1 MATTTKKKVPLL
13 NKIAYGIGT
22 GGGNIFNQIAA
33 AFLLQYYTD
42 TALISAGAIATMFLV
57 CRIFDGVSD
66 LIMGGVVDKTK
77 TKWGKARPWLILSG
91 PLTLLGIVLLMNVPM
106 SLSEGGKLVYAY
118 ATYIFMNVIVY
129 TIYGIANTALL
140 PLMSRDHEETTML
153 ATFSAIGNNL
163 IGLLAGAT
171 ITPLVLNLGWKSS
184 SVILGAAACALI
196 LFSGILNKE
205 TADDGDKPREVVPM
219 KEQLPAVLKNKYF
232 FLLLLVGVFSLLM
245 NANAI
250 GAQMFFC
257 NIVIG
262 NPMFMS
268 TLMTAGQLPG
278 IIILFAMPYISK
290 RWSKQTFLL
299 VGAVLL
305 ILGFAI
311 TGFAGDNTTILV
323 IGTIIRSLGAGP
335 LLSAVFALVPDV
347 VEYGNWKFG
356 IRSEGLIS
364 SAQSI
369 GSKIGIG
376 LGSALTGWI
385 LAAVGYSG
393 AADAPISDAV
403 VNAVRFD
410 YTWLGAIIGV
420 VILIIVLMLNV
431 EKYAPPVS
439 QGGRRAASD
448 EVIPWQPLMNSRTSL
463 TASFPLCIF
472 CRFLDYLPGNL
483 RNLQEFTAKN
493 SLVILALELIIVYLE
508 PLVQ

>member
-1 MATTTKKKVPLL
+1 MDSKKKVPLL
-13 NKIAYGIGT
+13 NKVAYGIGT

-42 TALISAGAIATMFLV
+42 TAMISAGSIATMFLV
-57 CRIFDGVSD
+57 CRVFDGISD
-66 LIMGGVVDKTK
+66 LVMGGVVDKTR
-77 TKWGKARPWLILSG
+77 TKWGKARPWLMLSA
-91 PLTLLGIVLLMNVPM
+91 PLTLIGIYLLMNVPLGM
-106 SLSEGGKLVYAY
+106 SDGAKLVYAY
-118 ATYIFMNVIVY
+118 VTYIFMAVIVY

-163 IGLLAGAT
+163 IGLIAGAS
-171 ITPLVLNLGWKSS
+171 ITPLVINLGWQKASL
-184 SVILGAAACALI
+184 ILGLVACI
-196 LFSGILNKE
+196 MIGFSAFLNKE
-205 TADDGDKPREVVPM
+205 TAAEDDSEEEMKALPL

-250 GAQMFFC
+250 GAQIYYC
-257 NIVIG
+257 NLVVG

-278 IIILFAMPYISK
+278 LIILFAMPYISK

-299 VGAVLL
+299 LGAILL
-305 ILGFAI
+305 IVGFAI
-311 TGFAGDNTTILV
+311 TGFAGDNTTMV
-323 IGTIIRSLGAGP
+323 VVGTVIRSLGAGP

-347 VEYGNWKFG
+347 VEYGHWKFG

-385 LAAVGYSG
+385 LASVGYSG
-393 AADAPISDAV
+393 APDAPVTDAIIS
-403 VNAVRFD
+403 AVRFD
-410 YTWLGAIIGV
+410 YTWLGALFGV
-420 VILIIVLMLNV
+420 VILVIVLMLNV
-431 EKYAPPVS
+431 EKYAPEYS
-439 QGGRRAASD
+439 K
-448 EVIPWQPLMNSRTSL
+448 EKH
-463 TASFPLCIF
+463 
-472 CRFLDYLPGNL
+472 
-483 RNLQEFTAKN
+483 EEK
-493 SLVILALELIIVYLE
+493 
-508 PLVQ
+508 